1 MSEMTAVQRTI
12 FGQPRGLA
20 VIATTELWD
29 RISFHGMQALL
40 VLYMVGQLL
49 LPGHVEHIVG
59 FGALRAGVE
68 WLIGPLST
76 QALASQVFGIYVGL
90 VY

>member
-1 MSEMTAVQRTI
+1 MPPAATIAPAVAAPRDL

-20 VIATTELWD
+20 YLAGTELWD

-49 LPGHVEHIVG
+49 LPDMSSGLP
-59 FGALRAGVE
+59 ALPPSAQR
-68 WLIGPLST
+68 LS
-76 QALASQVFGIYVGL
+76 ASPGR
-90 VY
+90 